1 MAEMVTVR
9 SVKNYFNEFIV
20 KPAKDHGIKWLSQN
34 YELVKK
40 QILDAFRKEI
50 FGQVVFKLGPKAAI
64 ISKDELAQMD
74 GIQNIL
80 QQSFR
85 KWRRLCI
92 LCSEYGFSF
101 MGLED
106 LKDALEDDDVDD
118 IRKEVSTDTPEGML
132 PVQ

>member
-1 MAEMVTVR
+1 MAEMVMVR

-20 KPAKDHGIKWLSQN
+20 SPAKEHGIEWLSKN
-34 YELVKK
+34 YLMVKK

-50 FGQVVFKLGPKAAI
+50 FGQVVFKLGPKAAT
-64 ISKDELAQMD
+64 ISKDELAKMD

-92 LCSEYGFSF
+92 LCSEFGFSF

-106 LKDALEDDDVDD
+106 LKEALEEDDVDD
-118 IRKEVSTDTPEGML
+118 IRKEVSTDTAQS
-132 PVQ
+132 V